1 MTPYEQALGK
11 AKLPFNWKKHLPE
24 PGSGRGSHLLQELR
38 VTRQKTPCGREH
50 LCVIFIVNGSQQTAS
65 SLGVAFAVCLF
76 TLWSSVRSV
85 LITDLATP
93 LIGIFCFFSLDLIL
107 RVTVKSYQI
116 QFEHLESTPDFFLI
130 CFNLSWNNKGTDH
143 TWPKNCLWIN
153 CPITFEPLKIAR
165 IPKHLIR

>member
-1 MTPYEQALGK
+1 MS
-11 AKLPFNWKKHLPE
+11 KHL
-24 PGSGRGSHLLQELR
+24 GRQSSLLTGRNICQNQGQGGAAICCKSWGWRDKRHR
-38 VTRQKTPCGREH
+38 VEESIS
-50 LCVIFIVNGSQQTAS
+50 VIFIVNGSQQTAS